1 MQDQPSPA
9 ERLDVAEREVL
20 YALAAEDGTQSI
32 WTVDELGREIES
44 AEDARIAVRSLHR
57 AGLVHFLG
65 EDIVI
70 AARPGVRVVE
80 MLGHVT

>member
-1 MQDQPSPA
+1 MRDQPIPA
-9 ERLDVAEREVL
+9 EHLDFHEREVL
-20 YALAAEDGTQSI
+20 YALVAEDGTQSI
-32 WTVDELGREIES
+32 WTVDELGREVES
-44 AEDARIAVRSLHR
+44 ADDARIAVKDLHR
-57 AGLVHFLG
+57 AGLVHLLG